1 MKVLPSGVDR
11 TYAIDAV
18 KNVLERL
25 LNLLACLLTA
35 DRPVPAEEIR
45 YTVAGYDGKTDEAFH
60 RMFERDKDLLREM
73 GVPIELR
80 PTDIWEVEFGY
91 VLSPEEYQLD
101 DPGLTDEER
110 TALWLAAQIVRLGGQ
125 LQGPDALLKL
135 GGGPFSGAG
144 EPLAAELGL
153 ESAELSQA
161 FQAVADR
168 AVLEFN
174 YRDRSRRLYPYGLV
188 HQRGH
193 WYVVGEA
200 PGQGIRAFRVDRT
213 SAMAVGSEPGF
224 FERPPD
230 FKISRALPTAPWEA
244 GEGDVRA
251 EVYFDPDAA
260 WWAERQLPSN
270 AGRDHHEDGAI
281 TARLD
286 VANEDAFIGWV
297 LAFEDKAEVLS
308 PPELRAALMRRVEG
322 VA

>member
-1 MKVLPSGVDR
+1 M
-11 TYAIDAV
+11 

-35 DRPVPAEEIR
+35 GRPVTADEIR
-45 YTVAGYDGKTDEAFH
+45 HTVAGYEDKSDEAFH

-73 GVPIELR
+73 GIPLELR

-91 VLSPEEYQLD
+91 FLPPDEYQLD

-125 LQGPDALLKL
+125 PQGPDALLKL
-135 GGGPFSGAG
+135 GGIPFSGGG

-153 ESAELSQA
+153 GSAGLATA

-168 AVLEFN
+168 SILEFT
-174 YRDRSRRLYPYGLV
+174 YRDSSRRLHPYGLV

-193 WYVVGEA
+193 WYLVGHA
-200 PGQGIRAFRVDRT
+200 PGQGVKAFRVDKT
-213 SAMAVGSEPGF
+213 SQVIVTSEPGAF
-224 FERPPD
+224 DRPPG
-230 FKISRALPTAPWEA
+230 FKASDAIPRAPWEA
-244 GEGDVRA
+244 GEEDIRA
-251 EVYFDPDAA
+251 EVRFDADVS

-270 AGRDHHEDGAI
+270 AVREHHGDGSI
-281 TARLD
+281 TAHMD
-286 VANEDAFIGWV
+286 VANEDAFIGWLLV
-297 LAFEDKAEVLS
+297 FEDKAEVLA
-308 PPELRAALMRRVEG
+308 PAELRARLVERVGG